1 MISPKLYQQQI
12 QDLGIEGM
20 VIFPENL
27 EEASILLDELRHIEK
42 ILERIRHNIRIDIRT
57 IRKDYIEKIKGIE
70 DTSKVMGLYSKER
83 SMKDQIKEKRELIDE
98 RDMKIAPYG
107 SIEYIIDDYLMQIK
121 NAKTYITNYSRKQM
135 NEETGGP

>member
-98 RDMKIAPYG
+98 RDMKIAPYE

-121 NAKTYITNYSRKQM
+121 NAKTYITNYSRKQI
-135 NEETGGP
+135 NEETDGP